1 MSARRVL
8 QQHLSKGAKVFQNS
22 NVKAEPNSISS
33 SGAFS
38 PSSIGLWRADKLTM
52 SFCNSWKYQSQVT
65 HSKFSPSLLCQTGHT
80 AGACVHFPTCW
91 RLHPDSRLG
100 PPAASAGLVR
110 RVSQLA
116 TRRFVCGSAGKLT
129 SGHSIGRHAAWH
141 EVRRASHAV
150 GERDRSTK
158 CIAGAFGK
166 DAACPPHLQI
176 QLRASQGPGRS
187 STTSAVAVRTDT
199 APAHA
204 VQSRAEA
211 QVLDQLARSIMS
223 LIKIIPVSPHLLHNR
238 SCSTKARLACAGPLN
253 ISLRVAKQTC
263 SKLRN

>member
-100 PPAASAGLVR
+100 PPAGSAGLVR

-199 APAHA
+199 VPAHA

-211 QVLDQLARSIMS
+211 QVLDQLARSQAGS
-223 LIKIIPVSPHLLHNR
+223 EASGVHLNGEAVLAEGSTSGSHSDQVIIILE
-238 SCSTKARLACAGPLN
+238 SCFHFCAC
-253 ISLRVAKQTC
+253 
-263 SKLRN
+263 